1 MPIQKYVKSA
11 GKEKNRMG
19 HKITLARLLVPYLKN
34 KQRRTYELSLR
45 PNSPARPAGPKPRSK
60 KRWLFFIAK

>member
-19 HKITLARLLVPYLKN
+19 HKITLARPLVPYLKN
-34 KQRRTYELSLR
+34 NKGAHTSWAFGPTLPRALR
-45 PNSPARPAGPKPRSK
+45 G
-60 KRWLFFIAK
+60 